1 MAEETIGVI
10 RRAQREDAD
19 RCGDIAVL
27 AWQRVFDA
35 WEKLVGPVIFA
46 QHYGNWREAKR
57 AEVVGLVRE
66 HPERAIVTELDGEVV
81 GFLTFYLPGTPGV
94 GEIGHNAVHPEAQG
108 RGIGVRQCRRALD
121 IFREMGLTSATVY
134 TGLDGGH
141 APARRQYRKA
151 GFRLSTPHIRYFMEL

>member
-1 MAEETIGVI
+1 MTHETIGTI
-10 RRAQREDAD
+10 RQAQSKDAD

-46 QHYGNWREAKR
+46 QHYGNWREGKR

-66 HPERAIVTELDGEVV
+66 HPERAIVTEVDGEVV

-94 GEIGHNAVHPEAQG
+94 GEIGNNAVHPDAQG
-108 RGIGVRQCRRALD
+108 QGIGERQCKHALG
-121 IFREMGLTSATVY
+121 IFRGLGLTSATVY
-134 TGLDGGH
+134 TGLDEGH
-141 APARRQYRKA
+141 APARAQYRKA
-151 GFRLSTPHIRYFMEL
+151 GFRLSTPHIRYFVEL